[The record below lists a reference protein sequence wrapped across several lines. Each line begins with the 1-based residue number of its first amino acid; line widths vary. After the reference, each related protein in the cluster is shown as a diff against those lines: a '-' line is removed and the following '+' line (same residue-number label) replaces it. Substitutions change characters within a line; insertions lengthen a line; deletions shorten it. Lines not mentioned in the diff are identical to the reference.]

1 MEKGVIRVIIGGT
14 PGVTRGRDELDEEK
28 EQFETRQMIAQE
40 ERDRENNKMD
50 YERYGLPY

>member
-28 EQFETRQMIAQE
+28 DQFEARQMIAQE